1 MDFSA
6 SKEIWRFFSQ
16 YSNAE
21 ASVKNNEMT
30 KIQVYPNPANDLLK
44 INHGMTGDLNVT
56 IIDAAG
62 KLILQTTEQTQS
74 FELDINKIQQGMYS
88 IKLENGSQIIN
99 TRFSKF

>member
-1 MDFSA
+1 MA
-6 SKEIWRFFSQ
+6 
-16 YSNAE
+16 
-21 ASVKNNEMT
+21 
-30 KIQVYPNPANDLLK
+30 KIQVYPNPVNDILK

-62 KLILQTTEQTQS
+62 KLMLQTTEQNQS
-74 FELDINKIQQGMYS
+74 FELDISKIQQGIYS